1 MAVAR
6 TLGRAGGAQPTPW
19 RQQAHRGRDRSYPA
33 VHPVSNMEL
42 YRRLGRTVADRRRE
56 LGLTQSTVAEKLGL
70 SRASL
75 ANLESGRQRIMVH
88 QLFALVNALRLKSVL
103 DLVPEA
109 WTPPEPMPDIK
120 VSGSTLSPQQQSA
133 VETLLAS
140 AFAEDRL
147 KKRSP

>member
-1 MAVAR
+1 
-6 TLGRAGGAQPTPW
+6 
-19 RQQAHRGRDRSYPA
+19 
-33 VHPVSNMEL
+33 MEL
-42 YRRLGRTVADRRRE
+42 YRRLGRTVAGRRRE